1 MDAMIIDPFRFAS
14 LLLLDDFP
22 GAAAAYSLRLINSL
36 YTGPVIRVRRSTD
49 NAEQDFTANQISSGS
64 LVAFCGAGNGFIRTW
79 HDQSGNNRHATQTT
93 TSAQPQIVSAGSLI
107 LEGGLPAINFNG
119 SSHRLD
125 VPVIAFSM
133 NALSVHAVCR
143 LSNTAN
149 PSLFFS
155 SPDNNRVYVP
165 IYVPSNLAVGYA
177 TGGTQFNFG
186 GTNLTSRYIWQLN
199 AGASLTNAW
208 RNNNASTAVASSAAA
223 EAGTDLSIGSYKRG
237 ASILNY
243 WTGTGQELIF
253 YTSDQTANRVGIL
266 NNVNGYYGV
275 Y

>member
-1 MDAMIIDPFRFAS
+1 MEWWGNSYQFGS

-22 GAAAAYSLRLINSL
+22 GAAAAYSLRLINSS

-143 LSNTAN
+143 LSTAGA
-149 PSLFFS
+149 SLVFLS
-155 SPDNNRVYVP
+155 SAIPNRLYLPFYASP
-165 IYVPSNLAVGYA
+165 IMAIGYA
-177 TGGTQFNFG
+177 GNGQQFNFG
-186 GTNLTSRYIWQLN
+186 NTNATTRSVWQLN
-199 AGASLTNAW
+199 AGSLLANAW
-208 RNNNASTAVASSAAA
+208 RNGTPSTAISSNTAL
-223 EAGTDLSIGSYKRG
+223 EAGSNLSIGSYKDG
-237 ASILNY
+237 VTFASY
-243 WTGTGQELIF
+243 WSGTGQELIF